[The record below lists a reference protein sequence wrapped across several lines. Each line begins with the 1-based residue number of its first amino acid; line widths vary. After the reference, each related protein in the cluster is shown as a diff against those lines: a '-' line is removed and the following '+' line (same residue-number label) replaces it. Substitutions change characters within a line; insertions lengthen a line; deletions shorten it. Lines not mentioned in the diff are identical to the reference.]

1 MERKSCNT
9 IWECPAYGNVRK
21 QFLSVAKRMN
31 LDPNVVVRLQVPDR
45 SIIISIPVRME
56 SGEVKIFTG
65 YRVQHNDVL
74 GPFKGG
80 IRYHPDVTIGETAAL
95 AMLMTWKCA
104 LAGLPLGGAKGG
116 VTVDLHALSRKEL
129 QHLTRRFTAEL
140 VNVIGPETDI
150 PAPDMGTNAE
160 VMAWLMDTYSQQKG
174 RAVPGVVTGKPLV
187 IGGSQGRTEATGRGV
202 VYTVVKALEK
212 RGRRIDQETT
222 FAIHGFGNVGA
233 NAAKTIDEMGG
244 TLVAASTSK
253 GGIYNPSG
261 LNFQDL
267 LSCYREKGDFSSFKE
282 GEPITN
288 EELLILPCD
297 VLIPA
302 AVSGVIHE
310 KNADRVQAM
319 LIAEGAN
326 GPVTIEADRI
336 LNDKGVFVIPDILA
350 NSGGVIVSYFE
361 WVQDL
366 QNFFW
371 DIDEILMQLKRIITR
386 AFDEVYGIAE
396 REKSSMRTAALM
408 KGIKKVSDAMLVRGL
423 YP

>member
-1 MERKSCNT
+1 MEMKSCHT
-9 IWECPAYGNVRK
+9 IWECPAYANVTK
-21 QFLSVAKRMN
+21 QFLEVAQRID
-31 LDPNVVVRLQVPDR
+31 LDPNVVNRLQVPDR
-45 SIIISIPVRME
+45 SMIISIPVRLD
-56 SGEVKIFTG
+56 SGDVKIFTG

-80 IRYHPDVTIGETAAL
+80 IRYHPGVTIGETAAL

-104 LAGLPLGGAKGG
+104 LVGLPLGGAKGG
-116 VTVDLHALSRKEL
+116 VTVDPHDLSRKEL
-129 QHLTRRFTAEL
+129 QHLTRRFTVEL
-140 VNVIGPETDI
+140 VNVIGPEKDI
-150 PAPDMGTNAE
+150 PAPDMGTNE
-160 VMAWLMDTYSQQKG
+160 QVMAWLMDTYSQQKG
-174 RAVPGVVTGKPLV
+174 HVVPGVVTGKPLV
-187 IGGSQGRTEATGRGV
+187 VGGSQGRTEATGRGV

-212 RGRRIDQETT
+212 RGSGIGKETT
-222 FAIHGFGNVGA
+222 FALNGFGNVGA
-233 NAAKTIDEMGG
+233 NAAKTIEEMGG
-244 TLVAASTSK
+244 TLVAVSSSR

-261 LNFQDL
+261 LNFKDL
-267 LSCYREKGDFSSFKE
+267 IACYRENGNFACFKGGDV
-282 GEPITN
+282 ITN
-288 EELLILPCD
+288 DELLTVPCD

-310 KNADRVQAM
+310 KNADRVLAK
-319 LIAEGAN
+319 IVAEGAN

-371 DIDEILMQLKRIITR
+371 EIDEVLMQLKRIITR

-396 REKSSMRTAALM
+396 REKSSMRTAALI
-408 KGIKKVSDAMLVRGL
+408 KGVRKVSDAMLARGL